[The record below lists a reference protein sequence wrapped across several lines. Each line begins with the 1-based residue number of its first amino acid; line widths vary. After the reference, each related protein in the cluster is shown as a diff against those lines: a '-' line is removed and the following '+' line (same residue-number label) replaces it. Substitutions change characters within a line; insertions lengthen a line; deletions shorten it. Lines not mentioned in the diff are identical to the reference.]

1 MARFK
6 YEERGLPS
14 GRTPVGLLI
23 LLIVVV
29 IIVLQFIS
37 ITLSPLGWKDTAT
50 PLILIITFVRDGAPT
65 VPIGV
70 RYGLSIKVAIKC

>member
-1 MARFK
+1 
-6 YEERGLPS
+6 
-14 GRTPVGLLI
+14 LLI

-37 ITLSPLGWKDTAT
+37 VTLSPLGWQDSAA
-50 PLILIITFVRDGAPT
+50 PLVFIITFVRDGAPA

-70 RYGLSIKVAIKC
+70 RNGLSIKVTI